1 MKLII
6 LSEYN
11 NSFREKLISEL
22 KKENITFK
30 EYTNNVTIEVLIIK
44 YKLPNCGYPIIL
56 LLENNKIIFT
66 SWGYRPGLVS
76 EIKKIMKKGEKNEK

>member
-1 MKLII
+1 MYLVI

-11 NSFREKLISEL
+11 NSFREKLIYEL

-30 EYTNNVTIEVLIIK
+30 EYTNKHIIK
-44 YKLPNCGYPIIL
+44 LLIKSYKLQFCGYPIIL
-56 LLENNKIIFT
+56 LREKHKIIFT

-76 EIKKIMKKGEKNEK
+76 EIKNIMKKGVKK